1 LDRADEDLL
10 AGRLILAGQMPTYD
24 LVGFHAQQAAEKAL
38 KAVLVRHGVRFDKT
52 HDLGQLLEQ
61 VEPVAPGTAAT
72 LAEAEELTA
81 HAIGARYP
89 GREPPLDRQE
99 AASRLAVPSAV
110 LAHVR
115 GLLQPY
121 LEAGRPPG

>member
-1 LDRADEDLL
+1 
-10 AGRLILAGQMPTYD
+10 MPTYD

-38 KAVLVRHGVRFDKT
+38 KALLVRHGIRFGKT

-72 LAEAEELTA
+72 LAEAEGLTT
-81 HAIGARYP
+81 HAVGARYP
-89 GREPPLDRQE
+89 GREPPLDREE
-99 AASRLAVPSAV
+99 AAQRLAVANAV

-115 GLLQPY
+115 TLLLPY
-121 LEAGRPPG
+121 LEAGRPGQSPRLE

>member
-1 LDRADEDLL
+1 
-10 AGRLILAGQMPTYD
+10 MPTYD
-24 LVGFHAQQAAEKAL
+24 LVGFHAQQTAEKAL
-38 KAVLVRHGVRFDKT
+38 KALLVRHGVRFDKT

-61 VEPVAPGTAAT
+61 AEPVAPGTAET

-81 HAIGARYP
+81 HAVGARYP
-89 GREPPLDRQE
+89 GREPPLDREE
-99 AASRLAVPSAV
+99 AARQLAVANAV

-115 GLLQPY
+115 ALLQPY